1 MARVEG
7 EKGGRGEARG
17 RRAFRRVC
25 SKQPPAVRT
34 CGHCVVLPHPVSPEI
49 TVTCTRSVRRT
60 TPAGQAHQTTNL
72 HGRLWVPSGDCRL
85 GSPIGRFGI
94 RVGHAGRPDPVS
106 FIPSVCAAG
115 MAGPAGLS
123 GSTESRGQS
132 VPRTTMKGKLALPD
146 SSEEQPI
153 RQQWVGTHT
162 CARVRA
168 WVRVYMRAC
177 VGVDAQSVVQ
187 RWRMQQK
194 ARPDCSARSRR
205 CRTPSPQRAAQHGP
219 HVS

>member
-25 SKQPPAVRT
+25 SKQPPVLRT

-72 HGRLWVPSGDCRL
+72 HGRLLVPSGDCRL

-94 RVGHAGRPDPVS
+94 GVGHAGRPDPVS
-106 FIPSVCAAG
+106 FIPSDCAAG
-115 MAGPAGLS
+115 MAGQ
-123 GSTESRGQS
+123 RGWEHRVEGPERATHHYEGQ
-132 VPRTTMKGKLALPD
+132 TCLARLRRGATD
-146 SSEEQPI
+146 SAI
-153 RQQWVGTHT
+153 VGGHAYM
-162 CARVRA
+162 CARTCVGA
-168 WVRVYMRAC
+168 CLHAC
-177 VGVDAQSVVQ
+177 VWGG
-187 RWRMQQK
+187 
-194 ARPDCSARSRR
+194 RR
-205 CRTPSPQRAAQHGP
+205 TVGCATLAHAGEGP
-219 HVS
+219 T